1 MQELVTLVPW
11 TFVAQIL
18 NLFLQVYLIKR
29 FLFKPVMAVIEKR
42 RQLAD
47 SQLTEAEEAN
57 RQALQMKADYEKNL
71 SEANADAR
79 EILQNARHQAELQGE
94 AIVKDAKEQAA
105 ELKQKADADI
115 AREKGR
121 VFNEMKDEIGDI
133 AMEIAGKVIGRE
145 VDEEDHKK
153 LIEDVISQIG

>member
-115 AREKGR
+115 AREKVR

-145 VDEEDHKK
+145 GDEEDHKK